1 MSEKEDLGYV
11 PYNRWSVEYSFLRGM
26 HSLIKGVILVG
37 AIYTISN
44 DNFSKDQK
52 VERLLPCSA
61 VYLIVSYFDSK
72 EADKRQAVAFGKL
85 EKRLLSEIDQRREDD
100 ERRRSINNR

>member
-11 PYNRWSVEYSFLRGM
+11 PYNRWSVEYSFLRGIY
-26 HSLIKGVILVG
+26 SLLKGFILVG
-37 AIYTISN
+37 AIYIIN
-44 DNFSKDQK
+44 DDISKDK
-52 VERLLPCSA
+52 KIEKLISCSA
-61 VYLIVSYFDSK
+61 VYLMVSYFDSK